1 MAVPSPD
8 AQSPCQQVQEAQ
20 RGWSSS
26 AHSARGYPVFL
37 NNSFSSR
44 RMSPRGSPRQSCA
57 GQKKLAVTQGL
68 KDVVYKAGK
77 KSPPMVQCSVPR
89 PSSFQPRQDGWVS
102 HKSLSTPFI
111 RQPEGLLLSDARH
124 LLPPHVC
131 FLPAREREAGIRNQT
146 PVFLHDC
153 AGHIGI
159 RTPLPLFIYLK

>member
-8 AQSPCQQVQEAQ
+8 ARSPCQQVREAQ

-26 AHSARGYPVFL
+26 VRGYPVSL
-37 NNSFSSR
+37 NNSFSNR

-57 GQKKLAVTQGL
+57 GQKELAATQGL

-77 KSPPMVQCSVPR
+77 KSPPMVWCSVPR
-89 PSSFQPRQDGWVS
+89 PSSFQPRRAGWVS

-124 LLPPHVC
+124 LLPPHAR
-131 FLPAREREAGIRNQT
+131 FLPARGTRGC
-146 PVFLHDC
+146 D
-153 AGHIGI
+153 
-159 RTPLPLFIYLK
+159 